1 MFKLGYSHRAPRC
14 VYEALVCSG
23 FKNIRRQTYTIKGY
37 ECLREVATDW
47 IVGVIRVLVTPSL
60 VVAGEAANEAEAMV
74 ITERVVREYIAHCRT
89 ALPMVNLDM
98 FVAQI

>member
-1 MFKLGYSHRAPRC
+1 M
-14 VYEALVCSG
+14 
-23 FKNIRRQTYTIKGY
+23 
-37 ECLREVATDW
+37 
-47 IVGVIRVLVTPSL
+47 IRVLVTPSL